1 MLTELT
7 HVSQRQGEPKRR
19 WFQSPDEDLIVW
31 YAQDG
36 SILGFQLCYD
46 IRRGERA
53 LTWLSGRGYSHE
65 RVDDGEVVGLGH
77 KRTPVL
83 VPDGAFA
90 VDDGKWCAVG
100 CAALVPSGESED
112 YCRMRVAYQ
121 SMPLE
126 AFERFLDLAQ
136 SRGKNVNPP
145 DGAGRFF
152 LQLLEGNV
160 SQREYGEALK
170 RRLRDA

>member
-1 MLTELT
+1 MTKQKADSDSPTQSALKHPGHYPGGVKRPDKTVVIGDLFSDAVLESYL
-7 HVSQRQGEPKRR
+7 HV
-19 WFQSPDEDLIVW
+19 V
-31 YAQDG
+31 
-36 SILGFQLCYD
+36 
-46 IRRGERA
+46 
-53 LTWLSGRGYSHE
+53 
-65 RVDDGEVVGLGH
+65 
-77 KRTPVL
+77 
-83 VPDGAFA
+83 
-90 VDDGKWCAVG
+90 
-100 CAALVPSGESED
+100 VPSGESED

>member
-19 WFQSPDEDLIVW
+19 WFQSSDEDLIVW
-31 YAQDG
+31 YTDDG

-90 VDDGKWCAVG
+90 VDDV
-100 CAALVPSGESED
+100 L
-112 YCRMRVAYQ
+112 R
-121 SMPLE
+121 
-126 AFERFLDLAQ
+126 RFL
-136 SRGKNVNPP
+136 SIS
-145 DGAGRFF
+145 DGLPSDVTSFVERKI
-152 LQLLEGNV
+152 
-160 SQREYGEALK
+160 REYPKGGKET
-170 RRLRDA
+170 